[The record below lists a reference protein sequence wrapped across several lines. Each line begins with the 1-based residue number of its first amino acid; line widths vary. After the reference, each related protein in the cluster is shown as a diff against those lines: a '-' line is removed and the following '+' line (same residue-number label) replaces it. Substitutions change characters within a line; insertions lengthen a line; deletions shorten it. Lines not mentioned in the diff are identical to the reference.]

1 MKEIQKEFVHLVPT
15 AVPLDFT
22 SDLELWT
29 TKRTNHD
36 EGVLEDIMA
45 SIKNLGDELDLILGN
60 EPEDHNEL

>member
-15 AVPLDFT
+15 AIPLDFRA
-22 SDLELWT
+22 DLELWT
-29 TKRTNHD
+29 KKRTDHD